1 MNNSLT
7 RSADQPPRP
16 LRHLS
21 VYLATLVK
29 GRLWLKVL
37 IGMGLGLV
45 VGTLLG
51 PSVGWVAP
59 ETGTLIGNWLAFPG
73 QLFLATI
80 QMIVIPLVIASVVR
94 GLAASENL
102 EQLRKMGIRVTIFF
116 VVTTAIA
123 ATIGLWV
130 GGLINPGTMLT
141 GLTPTHAEA
150 APAAAILSDMDA
162 IDETLVGLVPGNPLH
177 AVGVGQIL
185 QVVIFCIIMG
195 V

>member
-1 MNNSLT
+1 MDNTPAQTTDNAP
-7 RSADQPPRP
+7 RS

-51 PSVGWVAP
+51 PSVGLVEP

-94 GLAASENL
+94 GLAASDNL
-102 EQLRKMGIRVTIFF
+102 EQQVQTSVPYPIYKRCYQQAQVAMN
-116 VVTTAIA
+116 TAK
-123 ATIGLWV
+123 LK
-130 GGLINPGTMLT
+130 NQSK
-141 GLTPTHAEA
+141 E
-150 APAAAILSDMDA
+150 S
-162 IDETLVGLVPGNPLH
+162 TL
-177 AVGVGQIL
+177 
-185 QVVIFCIIMG
+185 
-195 V
+195 

>member
-1 MNNSLT
+1 MDSTPGQTANNT
-7 RSADQPPRP
+7 PRP

-51 PSVGWVAP
+51 PSVGLVEP

-80 QMIVIPLVIASVVR
+80 QMIVIPLWLPSVVE
-94 GLAASENL
+94 AWPPA
-102 EQLRKMGIRVTIFF
+102 
-116 VVTTAIA
+116 TTWNNCAKWVC
-123 ATIGLWV
+123 GSPCSLW
-130 GGLINPGTMLT
+130 
-141 GLTPTHAEA
+141 
-150 APAAAILSDMDA
+150 
-162 IDETLVGLVPGNPLH
+162 
-177 AVGVGQIL
+177 
-185 QVVIFCIIMG
+185 
-195 V
+195 

>member
-1 MNNSLT
+1 MDNTPAQTTDNAP
-7 RSADQPPRP
+7 RS

-51 PSVGWVAP
+51 PSVGLVEP

-94 GLAASENL
+94 GLAASDNL
-102 EQLRKMGIRVTIFF
+102 EQLRKMGTRVTLFF
-116 VVTTAIA
+116 VITTAIA

-130 GGLINPGTMLT
+130 GGLVNPG
-141 GLTPTHAEA
+141 G
-150 APAAAILSDMDA
+150 SDDRA
-162 IDETLVGLVPGNPLH
+162 DHTASRCRAGGRRHPRPGRPPPDTDWTS
-177 AVGVGQIL
+177 AR
-185 QVVIFCIIMG
+185 
-195 V
+195 

>member
-1 MNNSLT
+1 MDNTPAQTTDNAP
-7 RSADQPPRP
+7 RS

-51 PSVGWVAP
+51 PSVGLVEP

-94 GLAASENL
+94 GLAASDNL
-102 EQLRKMGIRVTIFF
+102 EQLRKMGTRVTLFLSLQPPLRPPSGSGW
-116 VVTTAIA
+116 A
-123 ATIGLWV
+123 AW
-130 GGLINPGTMLT
+130 LT
-141 GLTPTHAEA
+141 RG
-150 APAAAILSDMDA
+150 I
-162 IDETLVGLVPGNPLH
+162 
-177 AVGVGQIL
+177 
-185 QVVIFCIIMG
+185 
-195 V
+195 